1 MNVLFVS
8 AKKRWAGVLTWYVSI
23 SRKLEADGHKCFIV
37 SAKNSA
43 FTEHSPDDLNVTPLK
58 YGFDYNPLTLLF
70 FKRFIKKHKIGLVIT
85 NTKREVISG
94 GLPAKML
101 GVPVIRRIGNEKD
114 FRDCRNIEKKYVDR
128 ELFVCGTSRN
138 NALEQYKWLEPKRTE
153 VIHTGKQ
160 IPQFSKEDITA
171 KRNSWNVKDDTII
184 IGISDR
190 LSRFKGIDVLIKAYS
205 VLVKE
210 FENIKLVI
218 TGKGNYENEL
228 KGLVTELGL
237 GDKVHFAGFTTEV
250 MLTAAS
256 YDIAVLASFE
266 ESFPNTVVEY
276 MACGIPVVCTK
287 VGGVHEIVKNGH
299 NGFLI
304 DSKDQTQLEDALR
317 KLIADKKLRE
327 EFGKNAFETVRQGFT
342 EDIMYEKTLELFRKT
357 AGTK

>member
-23 SRKLEADGHKCFIV
+23 SRKLEADGHKCYIV
-37 SAKNSA
+37 SAKSSA

-58 YGFDYNPLTLLF
+58 YGFNYNPLTLLF
-70 FKRFIKKHKIGLVIT
+70 FKRFIKKHKIDLVIT

-114 FRDCRNIEKKYVDR
+114 FRDCRNIERKYVDR
-128 ELFVCGTSRN
+128 ELFVCGTSRK
-138 NALEQYKWLEPKRTE
+138 NALEQYKWLDPEKTE
-153 VIHTGKQ
+153 VIHTGKK
-160 IPQFSKEDITA
+160 IPQFSKEEITA
-171 KRNSWNVKDDTII
+171 KRNAWNVKDDTVV

-190 LSRFKGIDVLIKAYS
+190 LSRFKGIDILIGAFS
-205 VLVKE
+205 ELAKE
-210 FENIKLVI
+210 FGGIKLVI

-228 KGLVTELGL
+228 KELVAELGL
-237 GDKVHFAGFTTEV
+237 ADKVHFAGFTTEV

-256 YDIAVLASFE
+256 YNIAVLASFE

-276 MACGIPVVCTK
+276 MACGKPVVCTK
-287 VGGVHEIVKNGH
+287 VGGVPEIVKDGH

-304 DSKDQTQLEDALR
+304 GSKDQKQLEDALR
-317 KLIADKKLRE
+317 KLIADPELRE
-327 EFGKNAFETVRQGFT
+327 RFSQNALETVRQGFT
-342 EDIMYEKTLELFRKT
+342 EDIMYEKTLELFRET
-357 AGTK
+357 AGKK